1 MLNFEQE
8 EALNYIIKGESIFL
22 TGSPGTGKSFTLKKI
37 VEYLKTTSI
46 NYGITA
52 LTGAAAILINGQ
64 TLHSF
69 LGIGLGNDNVDKL
82 YDNVKKNKKKI
93 YNTLKNLDLL
103 IIDEISMMNN
113 ILFEKISKFLS
124 KIKNNLLHF
133 GNIKLLFIGDFH
145 QLPPITGNYCF
156 KSKIWNDLNL
166 KNIVLKKS
174 IRQIGDDN
182 FNNILYSIRNGTIT
196 DNMYNNLLKLK
207 ETTFP
212 DFIIPTKLYCLNYD
226 VDFINKRNF
235 NKQYAINKNIKL
247 NTHNIEELINNDT
260 IISNNSYDD
269 SNNNDISNIYKYEPL
284 SNDLKYN
291 KEEYTIT
298 LLKYTQVMITR
309 NININEGLV
318 NGTRGYIIF
327 LNKNYVIIKDINNK
341 IHKINYFKDENHNKS
356 TYILHMPII
365 LAYALSIHKCQGS
378 TLDAVEIDASSN
390 NFASGQL
397 YTALSRTRSLDNI
410 KLINLDKKAFIVN
423 NDVLEFYK
431 NLKKYIS

>member
-1 MLNFEQE
+1 MLNLEQE
-8 EALNYIIKGESIFL
+8 EALNSIIKGESIFL

-37 VEYLKTTSI
+37 VEYLKTTSV

-69 LGIGLGNDNVDKL
+69 LGIGLGNDSVDKL
-82 YDNVKKNKKKI
+82 YDNVKKYKKKI
-93 YNTLKNLDLL
+93 YKTLNNLDLL
-103 IIDEISMMNN
+103 IIDEISMMND
-113 ILFEKISKFLS
+113 ILFEKISKYLS

-156 KSKIWNDLNL
+156 KSKIWNDLKF

-182 FNNILYSIRNGTIT
+182 FNNILFSIRNGNIT

-212 DFIIPTKLYCLNYD
+212 DFIIPTKLYCLNND

-247 NTHNIEELINNDT
+247 NTHNIEELIYNDT
-260 IISNNSYDD
+260 IVFNNSYDD
-269 SNNNDISNIYKYEPL
+269 SNNDIFNIYKYEPI

-298 LLKYTQVMITR
+298 LLKHTQVMITR

-318 NGTRGYIIF
+318 NGTRGYIVF

-341 IHKINYFKDENHNKS
+341 THKINYFKDENLNNS

-410 KLINLDKKAFIVN
+410 KLINLDKKAFIIN
-423 NDVLEFYK
+423 KNVLDFYK
-431 NLKKYIS
+431 NIKI

>member
-1 MLNFEQE
+1 MLNLEQE
-8 EALNYIIKGESIFL
+8 IALNSIIKGESIFL
-22 TGSPGTGKSFTLKKI
+22 TGSPGTGKSYTLKKI

-69 LGIGLGNDNVDKL
+69 LGIGLGNDTVDKL
-82 YDNVKKNKKKI
+82 YDNIKKYKKKI
-93 YNTLKNLDLL
+93 YNNLNNLDLL

-113 ILFEKISKFLS
+113 ILFDKISNILS
-124 KIKNNLLHF
+124 KIKNNHSPF

-145 QLPPITGNYCF
+145 QLPPITGDFCF
-156 KSKIWNDLNL
+156 KSKIWNNLKL
-166 KNIVLKKS
+166 KNIILKKS
-174 IRQIGDDN
+174 IRQIDDDS
-182 FNNILYSIRNGTIT
+182 FNKILLSIRNAIIT
-196 DNMYNNLLKLK
+196 DTMFNKLLKLK
-207 ETTFP
+207 DTTFP

-247 NTHNIEELINNDT
+247 NTHNIEELILNDT
-260 IISNNSYDD
+260 INCYNNYNDD
-269 SNNNDISNIYKYEPL
+269 DIIIENNDFNIFKYYPS
-284 SNDLKYN
+284 SNDPKYN
-291 KEEYTIT
+291 KDEYTIT
-298 LLKYTQVMITR
+298 LLKHTQIMITR

-318 NGTRGYIIF
+318 NGTRGYITY
-327 LNKNYVIIKDINNK
+327 LNKNYVIIKDIYNK
-341 IHKINYFKDENHNKS
+341 THKINYFRDENYNNS

-410 KLINLDKKAFIVN
+410 KLINLDKKAFIIN
-423 NDVLEFYK
+423 KDVLEFYK
-431 NLKKYIS
+431 NIEN